1 MRKYF
6 GACHRKRGELRR
18 ILMIDIEHLK
28 KYYKKEQMII
38 SRHALQQS
46 NKRGISL
53 AEIRECIMNG
63 EIIEQYP
70 DDFPFPSCLVYG
82 KSASERVL
90 HVVVSE
96 ETVNGR
102 IITAYVPNTTIFKSD
117 LKTRREK
124 DEM

>member
-1 MRKYF
+1 
-6 GACHRKRGELRR
+6 
-18 ILMIDIEHLK
+18 MIDIEHLK